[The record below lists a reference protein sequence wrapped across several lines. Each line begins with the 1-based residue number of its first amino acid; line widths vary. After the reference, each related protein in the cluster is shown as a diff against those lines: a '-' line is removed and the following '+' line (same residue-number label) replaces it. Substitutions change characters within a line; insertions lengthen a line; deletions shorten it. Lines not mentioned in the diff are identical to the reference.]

1 MPLPMVGMLNV
12 PTRRQAILSGVDM
25 GWATRISG
33 GTLGALLCIV
43 GAAGAAE
50 LRGHVEV
57 WEARDGVVAPLGDN
71 RDAVIFLT
79 GFQEAPDPDARP
91 RLIQRD
97 KSFSVRV
104 LAITQGAEVEFPN
117 QDPLHHNVWSRS
129 SARPFDLGL
138 YKAPENKPLHFPR
151 PGIITVFCNIH
162 PQMIATILV
171 LPNRRFAVTGKS
183 GEYRIE
189 GIPPGTHAVYA
200 WVEGTRPVKQEL
212 HFTDERPVVQ
222 NFRLKLA
229 RIPVTHLNK
238 EGRPYKQYRQYSQ

>member
-1 MPLPMVGMLNV
+1 MWRAARIGW
-12 PTRRQAILSGVDM
+12 GV
-25 GWATRISG
+25 
-33 GTLGALLCIV
+33 LGVLLCLA

-57 WEARDGVVAPLGDN
+57 WEERDGVVAPRGDN
-71 RDAVIFLT
+71 SDAVIFLT
-79 GFQEAPDPDARP
+79 GFHEPPDPEARP
-91 RLIQRD
+91 QLIQRN

-104 LAITQGAEVEFPN
+104 LAITQGAVVEFPN

-129 SARPFDLGL
+129 GTRPFDLGL
-138 YKAPENKPLHFPR
+138 YKAPETKPLAFPQ
-151 PGIITVFCNIH
+151 PGIVTVFCNIH

-212 HFTDERPVVQ
+212 RFSEDRPVTQ
-222 NFRLKLA
+222 NFRLKLT

-238 EGRPYKQYRQYSQ
+238 EGRPYKQYNQ